1 MAKSFKQQYK
11 SPWLF
16 VLLLLLG
23 GLIGDAVA
31 SILPR
36 SLKFLKAI
44 GTLGIS
50 PTTLDLHFLKLT
62 FGFAFDFG
70 ILTVLGLFLGFLLY
84 RNM

>member
-1 MAKSFKQQYK
+1 MAKSFRQQFK
-11 SPWLF
+11 SPWLL
-16 VLLLLLG
+16 VLLLLMG

-36 SLKFLKAI
+36 SLNFLKAI

-50 PTTLDLHFLKLT
+50 PTTLNIHFFKLT
-62 FGFAFDFG
+62 FGLTFDFG

-84 RNM
+84 RGM

>member
-1 MAKSFKQQYK
+1 MAKSFKQQYR
-11 SPWLF
+11 SPWLL

-31 SILPR
+31 LVLPR
-36 SLKFLKAI
+36 GLSFLKAV

-62 FGFAFDFG
+62 LGFTFDFG
-70 ILTVLGLFLGFLLY
+70 ILTALGLILGFLLY
-84 RNM
+84 RKM